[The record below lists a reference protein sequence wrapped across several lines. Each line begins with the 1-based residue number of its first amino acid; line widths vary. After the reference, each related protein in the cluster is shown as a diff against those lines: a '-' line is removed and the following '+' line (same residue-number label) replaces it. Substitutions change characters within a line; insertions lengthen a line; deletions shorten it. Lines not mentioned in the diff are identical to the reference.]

1 VRVELQRP
9 NISGTPLASSLSL
22 SIGFHKIRGLARR
35 LLTIPSSRCCPKEI
49 SPPTLVEE
57 SIPQLTSHQQRPPV
71 TLNSYPLNWPCIVNT
86 SLKFLRNGE
95 HRGRTSGVW
104 TSPMG
109 NGAVGWKT
117 IVRHAGVR
125 NAGVGG
131 EVSIGGG

>member
-9 NISGTPLASSLSL
+9 NISGIPLASSLFL

-35 LLTIPSSRCCPKEI
+35 LLTIPSSRRRPKEI

-104 TSPMG
+104 ASPMG
-109 NGAVGWKT
+109 KWPRRLEDHREACWST
-117 IVRHAGVR
+117 QRR
-125 NAGVGG
+125 
-131 EVSIGGG
+131 SRWGGGG